1 MRRRS
6 FLRLVG
12 TVGASG
18 TAVGVPRAGRAA
30 RLATRLAA
38 LDRLRAASITVVA
51 RATPWGGA
59 EGLSVTLG
67 AATTARRQVAS
78 GALEVRAAPV
88 PGEADTVDMF
98 ATFRA
103 RAGAPAGTLGLSL
116 ELGAW
121 SVENYL
127 LLPGSCY
134 AGNRFES
141 RFAAYPPLLTEPA
154 DIGPHVPPIVT
165 DIPRLNVHGGPS
177 RLDVA
182 SADLA
187 TPGLALFA
195 PGQRAGLILLLDPTS
210 AIGATG
216 LTVAE
221 SDDRRRATIEAAT
234 PFIAERSGR
243 APGRGFETARGHH
256 APLQP
261 PRPGEAVTLRLRTI
275 AFDCD
280 SVTELL
286 ARLFTVRKALAGARP
301 RPGAIVFSAAFA
313 RHESR
318 ANERWSERPG
328 LYALGNRESA
338 YSTWQNGWCGG
349 FGLTW
354 PLLAAGD
361 PRSHERALRSTAFG
375 LDGGQAPSGFFHA
388 VSDARAWYDDGFTA
402 PLPGRPAD
410 ADATR
415 GGHPRW
421 HLVRRTADTL
431 FYLAKQIA
439 WVELRRGHDPRAAG
453 GEPAA
458 TADSHWIKAAR
469 RAAEALA
476 GLWERHRQLGQI
488 VDVET
493 GELIVGG
500 SSAAALAPAALA
512 AAADL
517 FKEPRYLQ
525 VARDAGRFFFERF
538 VATGLT
544 CGGPGDALQ
553 CPDSQSAAAL
563 VESFVT
569 LYEATGDRAW
579 VERAR
584 AAAHLYATW
593 VFTYDAP
600 APNGAAADDIRTVGA
615 VIPDAQNVSGGPGPV
630 LLAGDALLRL
640 SRATGDRGFLELL
653 RDTAR
658 HLGQR
663 LGPPERTPVPQ
674 APAAAGPIDIRREIV
689 PAEGLFDALGLLT
702 TLQVPGVYAL
712 VDKGFVFA
720 FDAVEARVKERL
732 PGRLVLSLRNP
743 TKDDA
748 RVRVLAEASADTDR
762 PLTMAAVLDA
772 LMVPVPAGESID
784 VVVPPVS
791 GSPAR

>member
-1 MRRRS
+1 M
-6 FLRLVG
+6 
-12 TVGASG
+12 
-18 TAVGVPRAGRAA
+18 P
-30 RLATRLAA
+30 
-38 LDRLRAASITVVA
+38 
-51 RATPWGGA
+51 
-59 EGLSVTLG
+59 
-67 AATTARRQVAS
+67 
-78 GALEVRAAPV
+78 
-88 PGEADTVDMF
+88 
-98 ATFRA
+98 
-103 RAGAPAGTLGLSL
+103 
-116 ELGAW
+116 
-121 SVENYL
+121 
-127 LLPGSCY
+127 
-134 AGNRFES
+134 
-141 RFAAYPPLLTEPA
+141 
-154 DIGPHVPPIVT
+154 
-165 DIPRLNVHGGPS
+165 
-177 RLDVA
+177 
-182 SADLA
+182 
-187 TPGLALFA
+187 
-195 PGQRAGLILLLDPTS
+195 
-210 AIGATG
+210 
-216 LTVAE
+216 
-221 SDDRRRATIEAAT
+221 
-234 PFIAERSGR
+234 
-243 APGRGFETARGHH
+243 
-256 APLQP
+256 P
-261 PRPGEAVTLRLRTI
+261 PRPGQAVTLRVRAI

-286 ARLFTVRKALAGARP
+286 ARLFTVRKALAAGRP
-301 RPGAIVFSAAFA
+301 RPGAIAFSAAFA

-318 ANERWSERPG
+318 ANDRWSERPG
-328 LYALGNRESA
+328 LYTLGSRDTA

-361 PRSHERALRSTAFG
+361 PRSHERAVRSTAFG

-388 VSDARAWYDDGFTA
+388 VSDGHTWYDDGFAA
-402 PLPGRPAD
+402 PFPGRPAD
-410 ADATR
+410 AGTAR

-439 WVELRRGHDPRAAG
+439 WVELRRGRDPHASG

-458 TADSHWIKAAR
+458 ADPHWTKGAR

-493 GELIVGG
+493 GDLIVGG
-500 SSAAALAPAALA
+500 SSSAALAPAALA
-512 AAADL
+512 AAAEL

-538 VATGLT
+538 VSVGLT

-593 VFTYDAP
+593 VFTTDAAAP
-600 APNGAAADDIRTVGA
+600 AGAAPDDIRTVGA
-615 VIPDAQNVSGGPGPV
+615 VIPDAQNVSGAPGPV

-663 LGPPERTPVPQ
+663 LRAPEPAPGPRAT
-674 APAAAGPIDIRREIV
+674 AAVDLRREIV
-689 PAEGLFDALGLLT
+689 PPDGLFDALGMMT
-702 TLQVPGVYAL
+702 ALQVPGVYAQ

-743 TKDDA
+743 TADDA
-748 RVRVLAEASADTDR
+748 RVRVLAETSADADR

-784 VVVPPVS
+784 VVVPPVGS
-791 GSPAR
+791 GPAR